1 MIGDQAKKKKED
13 QAAKKVHQAIYK
25 FKFSKEQKKDLQ
37 TAFNIF
43 DKDGT
48 GNIEIKDL
56 KVILNALGFEPQED
70 EIKKLLSSIN
80 RSDEEDSNKK
90 GFSANTID
98 WNEFLKIMKAK
109 LDGNEEIQ
117 HLKVG
122 FYNFCDPL
130 YTGQNKCI
138 TLRSLREMAK
148 TLGEDLRDEE
158 LKEMMIEANPELKT
172 HLENSTGSKENE
184 DELFR
189 ISQEQFNDL
198 LDKIKSGN

>member
-1 MIGDQAKKKKED
+1 MKKKTED
-13 QAAKKVHQAIYK
+13 KSAQKVHQAIYK

-48 GNIEIKDL
+48 GNIDIKDL

-80 RSDEEDSNKK
+80 RSDEEESNKK
-90 GFSANTID
+90 GFSAHTID
-98 WNEFLKIMKAK
+98 WNEFLSIMSAK
-109 LDGNEEIQ
+109 LAESEEIQ

-122 FYNFCDPL
+122 FHNFCDEQL
-130 YTGQNKCI
+130 QGTVKYI
-138 TLRSLREMAK
+138 TLKSLREMSK
-148 TLGEDLRDEE
+148 TLGEEMRDEE
-158 LKEMMIEANPELKT
+158 LKEMMIEANPSLKS
-172 HLENSTGSKENE
+172 HLESGKDED

-189 ISQEQFNDL
+189 ISQEQFNEL
-198 LDKIKSGN
+198 LDKIKSGS